1 MKVGLAL
8 GSGSARGWAHFG
20 VIQELRALNVPI
32 DIVCGTSVGA
42 LIGAALAS
50 HRDEAMAEWVRSL
63 GWTDVVA
70 LMDVSF
76 RGGALQGDRVVEYC
90 VEHFLAP
97 SFADL
102 ALPFACV
109 STELASGR
117 EVWLRDGPLAPA
129 LRATTALPGMFQ
141 PQRLGDHWLVDG
153 GLVNPVPVSLC
164 RALGADVVIAVELGA
179 GRATRHMRK
188 VRLAKDKGREEAPEG
203 GWTDQVKER
212 FLSWVGAGALLDWV
226 DGRRSADEIPPIATV
241 LATSINIMQARIA
254 RARLAGD
261 PPEVLIQPRLVDFSI
276 LDFHRGAEAIE
287 EGVAATRRVRAQIEA
302 VLDGL

>member
-20 VIQELRALNVPI
+20 VIRELRALGVSI

-42 LIGAALAS
+42 LVGAALAS
-50 HRDEAMAEWVRSL
+50 GNEEAMAEWVARL

-70 LMDVSF
+70 LMDVSL
-76 RGGALQGDRVVEYC
+76 RGGALQGDKVVEYC
-90 VEHFLAP
+90 AEHF
-97 SFADL
+97 FADRFEAL
-102 ALPFACV
+102 QLPFACV
-109 STELASGR
+109 ATELSSGR
-117 EVWLRDGPLAPA
+117 EVWLREGLLAPA
-129 LRATTALPGMFQ
+129 LRASIALPGMFQ
-141 PQRLGDHWLVDG
+141 PQRLGGHWLVDG

-188 VRLAKDKGREEAPEG
+188 AAE
-203 GWTDQVKER
+203 
-212 FLSWVGAGALLDWV
+212 
-226 DGRRSADEIPPIATV
+226 EIPTLGAV
-241 LATSINIMQARIA
+241 LATSINIMQTRIA

-261 PPEVLIQPRLVDFSI
+261 PPDVLIQPRLTEFSI
-276 LDFHRGAEAIE
+276 LDFHRGKEAIE

-302 VLDGL
+302 VLDGF

>member
-20 VIQELRALNVPI
+20 VIRELRALGVSI

-42 LIGAALAS
+42 LVGAALAS
-50 HRDEAMAEWVRSL
+50 GNEEAMAEWVARL

-70 LMDVSF
+70 LMDVSL
-76 RGGALQGDRVVEYC
+76 RGGALQGDKVVEYC
-90 VEHFLAP
+90 AEHF
-97 SFADL
+97 FADRFEAL
-102 ALPFACV
+102 QLPFACV
-109 STELASGR
+109 ATELSSGR
-117 EVWLRDGPLAPA
+117 EVWLREGLLAQA
-129 LRATTALPGMFQ
+129 LRASIALPGMFQ
-141 PQRLGDHWLVDG
+141 PQRLGGHWLVDG

-188 VRLAKDKGREEAPEG
+188 APPFREKPVEPERS
-203 GWTDQVKER
+203 GWTEQMKER
-212 FLSWVGAGALLDWV
+212 FLSWVGASSLFDWV
-226 DGRRSADEIPPIATV
+226 DAREAADEIPTLGAV
-241 LATSINIMQARIA
+241 LATSINIMQTRIA

-261 PPEVLIQPRLVDFSI
+261 PPDVLIQPRLTEFSI
-276 LDFHRGAEAIE
+276 LDFHRGKEAIE

-302 VLDGL
+302 VLDGF